1 MDGDGY
7 QLVITIAGLQLCNS
21 LSSCRTEDATLPRE
35 VFNQHIALNSSCRDF
50 NKTIVRCNRIA
61 ACQKGYGS
69 QKKDI

>member
-7 QLVITIAGLQLCNS
+7 QLVITIASLQLCNS
-21 LSSCRTEDATLPRE
+21 LSSCRTVDTTLPRE

-50 NKTIVRCNRIA
+50 NKTIVRCDRIA
-61 ACQKGYGS
+61 ASQKGNGS